1 MSGPKTSG
9 AVGNVSPVRL
19 AGASAFDLPLSRE
32 TLEQALGLADSVQLE
47 VVEQTGSTNDDL
59 LDRARVAAADRPAVR
74 AALHQ
79 VAGRGRHGRRWHDAR
94 GRALLFSVMTRWFRD
109 PAAAALRGLGIE
121 ARLKWPNDILLA
133 GRKRGGILT
142 ELALDPRPGA
152 SLVVGVGVNLCLDPE
167 QRVAI
172 DQPAAALDERIE
184 ESRLASER
192 ERWIATLARA
202 VLDAVEQFEQ
212 QGFAPFRARFDA
224 LFAYAGRSVVL
235 VNGYRN
241 PAQLGADRWHAM
253 NAARQSFPGHA
264 LVVVCAG
271 TATTVDS
278 IEATGRF
285 LGGAIAPG
293 TSLMADSLAR
303 GTACLP
309 RSTGQAVAMPD
320 NTDDAIATG
329 VAEALAGLVERR
341 VRALARLDRPPQ
353 LILAGGRVRELASRL
368 SLGDQIAGMTIEE
381 QLVLRGLWFRAS
393 AIADGPEGID
403 LRDPT

>member
-9 AVGNVSPVRL
+9 AGGNVSPVRL

-32 TLEQALGLADSVQLE
+32 TLEQALGLADSVQVE

-109 PAAAALRGLGIE
+109 PAAAAAVTLACGVTVAEALHGRGIE

-133 GRKRGGILT
+133 GRKLGGILT
-142 ELALDPRPGA
+142 ELALDPQSGA

-184 ESRLASER
+184 ESRLAGER
-192 ERWIATLARA
+192 ERWIAALARA

-235 VNGYRN
+235 M
-241 PAQLGADRWHAM
+241 Q
-253 NAARQSFPGHA
+253 
-264 LVVVCAG
+264 AG
-271 TATTVDS
+271 
-278 IEATGRF
+278 
-285 LGGAIAPG
+285 
-293 TSLMADSLAR
+293 
-303 GTACLP
+303 LP
-309 RSTGQAVAMPD
+309 TL
-320 NTDDAIATG
+320 TG
-329 VAEALAGLVERR
+329 VPVGVDVEGRLLLCTDAG
-341 VRALARLDRPPQ
+341 VRQ
-353 LILAGGRVRELASRL
+353 VSSGEL
-368 SLGDQIAGMTIEE
+368 SLRPSDA
-381 QLVLRGLWFRAS
+381 
-393 AIADGPEGID
+393 
-403 LRDPT
+403 